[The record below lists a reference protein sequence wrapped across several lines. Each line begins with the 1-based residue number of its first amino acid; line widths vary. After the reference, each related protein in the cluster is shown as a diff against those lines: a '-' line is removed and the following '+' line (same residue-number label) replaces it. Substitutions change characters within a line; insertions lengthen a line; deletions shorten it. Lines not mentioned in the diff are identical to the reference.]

1 MEEIKL
7 KKTIKKSI
15 ALLMT
20 AIMLASTFTFICS
33 AGRETVN
40 VTVTAPKVGE
50 KAEYSLEIE
59 NENYIPGILP
69 VLAFEF
75 WRSAENNYEM
85 FGKVPTMDECG
96 DIFRNMADSI
106 SSDED
111 EPYYKSYK
119 AMYSAEADMFKTGIM
134 WFEYDEADLEK
145 LYEQEPTFKN
155 ESRKDA
161 IIALFNY
168 SEEYGL
174 GDEIYSSTIKYLK
187 PGDSFVE
194 GKSYACCVQIIKKY
208 DEKALN
214 EVYLTAKALSTYFE
228 KKIEINK
235 KLENADEAEITKLNS
250 ELEALDNQYREKL
263 DKYDAAKRNITFG
276 NNPVIT
282 VNGSQTEEH
291 TKGLWFAFHDFG
303 EAEKGLTML
312 GRIIA
317 FFQSII
323 DFFKSLLFN

>member
-1 MEEIKL
+1 M

-15 ALLMT
+15 ALLMA

-59 NENYIPGILP
+59 NENYIPGVLP

-145 LYEQEPTFKN
+145 LYEQEPSFKN

-174 GDEIYSSTIKYLK
+174 GDEIYSSTIKFL
-187 PGDSFVE
+187 
-194 GKSYACCVQIIKKY
+194 I
-208 DEKALN
+208 
-214 EVYLTAKALSTYFE
+214 
-228 KKIEINK
+228 
-235 KLENADEAEITKLNS
+235 
-250 ELEALDNQYREKL
+250 
-263 DKYDAAKRNITFG
+263 
-276 NNPVIT
+276 
-282 VNGSQTEEH
+282 
-291 TKGLWFAFHDFG
+291 
-303 EAEKGLTML
+303 
-312 GRIIA
+312 
-317 FFQSII
+317 
-323 DFFKSLLFN
+323 